1 MPCILRSIKVRVAL
15 MRWKRF
21 LAAITAASLM
31 AWSSLSFAVGE
42 LENVTLTVYVNP
54 TGAPQAFMEEDIT
67 HPQGVDIDI
76 IYELQRRLLF
86 NLTDNRIFPLPRDDG
101 FERLQAGEA
110 DMVVGGISF
119 TQERAKLYDF
129 TPIFF
134 TSSLTVVYSKR
145 LNPEIKDEES
155 LRGLRIGYERG
166 STSEDYIKLVN
177 GVGVPFD
184 NVTLGLFQVA
194 YGRLD
199 ALIYDRP
206 PMEDFV
212 KSVPSVGLAVTE
224 HRFGENACKYA
235 FALRKGSPYNEAIYQ
250 TILEMMV
257 DGTIDSILK
266 KWDTA
271 Q

>member
-1 MPCILRSIKVRVAL
+1 MIIILGN
-15 MRWKRF
+15 
-21 LAAITAASLM
+21 
-31 AWSSLSFAVGE
+31 SS
-42 LENVTLTVYVNP
+42 
-54 TGAPQAFMEEDIT
+54 
-67 HPQGVDIDI
+67 
-76 IYELQRRLLF
+76 
-86 NLTDNRIFPLPRDDG
+86 
-101 FERLQAGEA
+101 
-110 DMVVGGISF
+110 
-119 TQERAKLYDF
+119 
-129 TPIFF
+129 
-134 TSSLTVVYSKR
+134 
-145 LNPEIKDEES
+145 
-155 LRGLRIGYERG
+155 
-166 STSEDYIKLVN
+166 
-177 GVGVPFD
+177 